1 MTSKGPGKT
10 EHALMVMAFST
21 AITRLFAARN
31 QILNCV
37 ASPLGLTA
45 AQVIALYHIS
55 ITPACTPSA
64 LARSLTANSASV
76 TRLLDRLEDKG
87 MIQRVA
93 QERVG
98 RMHDRRVI
106 GIILTECGDSTLNEL
121 KPHWHSALSEL
132 TKAFKLEEDEVHR
145 LC

>member
-1 MTSKGPGKT
+1 MTSKGSGKS
-10 EHALMVMAFST
+10 EHALRVMAFST
-21 AITRLFAARN
+21 SVTRLFAARN

-37 ASPLGLTA
+37 ASPFGLTA

-64 LARSLTANSASV
+64 LTRSLTANSASV

-98 RMHDRRVI
+98 RSHDRRVV
-106 GIILTECGDSTLNEL
+106 GIILTERGDSTLHAL
-121 KPHWHSALSEL
+121 TPHWHRALSEL
-132 TKAFKLEEDEVHR
+132 MKAFKREEDEVHR